1 MIRNI
6 RKSDYQAVDR
16 LLLQLHKV
24 HVEGRP
30 ELFSPLEHFM
40 SEESFNNLIE
50 DEEMIT
56 ILAEKNFKVVG
67 CCFVS
72 MLSHSGM
79 VRMRIAYIDQLV
91 VDEKYRKRG
100 IGKKLFETAERRAK
114 ELGAKRIDL
123 MVWGHNRIAIQA
135 YESYGMTPQMHTYEK
150 QIY

>member
-30 ELFSPLEHFM
+30 ELFLPLEHFM

-72 MLSHSGM
+72 MLSHRGM
-79 VRMRIAYIDQLV
+79 VRMQIAYIDQLV

-123 MVWGHNRIAIQA
+123 MVWEHNRIAIQA

>member
-50 DEEMIT
+50 DEEMII

>member
-30 ELFSPLEHFM
+30 ELFLPLDHFM

-56 ILAEKNFKVVG
+56 ILAEKNLRLLDV
-67 CCFVS
+67 
-72 MLSHSGM
+72 
-79 VRMRIAYIDQLV
+79 A
-91 VDEKYRKRG
+91 
-100 IGKKLFETAERRAK
+100 LF
-114 ELGAKRIDL
+114 LC
-123 MVWGHNRIAIQA
+123 
-135 YESYGMTPQMHTYEK
+135 
-150 QIY
+150 

>member
-56 ILAEKNFKVVG
+56 ILAEKKFKVVG

-79 VRMRIAYIDQLV
+79 VRMRIAYIDQIV

>member
-30 ELFSPLEHFM
+30 ELFLPLEHFM

-50 DEEMIT
+50 NEEVIT
-56 ILAEKNFKVVG
+56 ILAERNFKVVG

-72 MLSHSGM
+72 LLSHSGM
-79 VRMRIAYIDQLV
+79 VRMRTAYIDQLV

-100 IGKKLFETAERRAK
+100 IGKKLFKFAEKRAK

-123 MVWGHNRIAIQA
+123 KVWGHNRIAIHA
-135 YESYGMTPQMHTYEK
+135 YETYGMTPQMYIYEK
-150 QIY
+150 HI

>member
-56 ILAEKNFKVVG
+56 ILAVKNFKVVG

-79 VRMRIAYIDQLV
+79 VRMRIAYIDQIV

>member
-24 HVEGRP
+24 HIGGRP
-30 ELFSPLEHFM
+30 ELFLPLEHFM

-56 ILAEKNFKVVG
+56 ILAERNFKVVG

-72 MLSHSGM
+72 LLSHSGM
-79 VRMRIAYIDQLV
+79 VRMRTAYIDQLV

-100 IGKKLFETAERRAK
+100 IGKKLFKFAEKRAK

-123 MVWGHNRIAIQA
+123 MVWGHNRIAIHA
-135 YESYGMTPQMHTYEK
+135 YETYGMTPQMYIYEK
-150 QIY
+150 HI

>member
-79 VRMRIAYIDQLV
+79 VRMRIAYIDQIV

-100 IGKKLFETAERRAK
+100 IGKKLFEMAERRAK